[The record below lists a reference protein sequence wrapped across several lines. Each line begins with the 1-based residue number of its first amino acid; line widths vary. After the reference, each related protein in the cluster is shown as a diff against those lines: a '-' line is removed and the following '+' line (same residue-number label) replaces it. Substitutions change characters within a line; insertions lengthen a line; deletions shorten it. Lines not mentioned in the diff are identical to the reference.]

1 MNSAARVPHGMSGAE
16 TMDGEHFAEVSVTV
30 SNTQGVHGRPASQMV
45 RVASRYPEAEVTIW
59 KDGFEV
65 NGKSI
70 FGLMMLAAGP
80 GTTLKIVARGKG
92 APNVVDE
99 LRLLIESRFGEE
111 SVPS

>member
-1 MNSAARVPHGMSGAE
+1 MNGEAVAE
-16 TMDGEHFAEVSVTV
+16 ASVTV

-45 RVASRYPEAEVTIW
+45 RVASRYPEAEVAIW

-80 GTTLKIVARGKG
+80 GTVLRIVARGQG
-92 APNVVDE
+92 AQNLVDE
-99 LRLLIESRFGEE
+99 LRTLVESRFGEE
-111 SVPS
+111 NHAS